1 MAVGRCMRSCMDCR
15 STDSVGRA
23 DSSPSEEGS
32 PGRLVE
38 RYPEEERARPVVV
51 EAVAAAVVAVAVVA
65 AVVVAGAQ
73 TVLSRHRAT
82 HYVYRNHRSAVGHMS
97 HRSSKSRATDPPQ
110 ANANQKKNSPVVGC
124 RHSHIQQLRRIQQ
137 VEKRGLADPADQTL
151 RMNCLVLGQ

>member
-1 MAVGRCMRSCMDCR
+1 MGCR
-15 STDSVGRA
+15 STGSVGRA

-65 AVVVAGAQ
+65 AAAAGAQ

-110 ANANQKKNSPVVGC
+110 ANANQKKNSPVVDC

-137 VEKRGLADPADQTL
+137 VEKQGLVDPADQML
-151 RMNCLVLGQ
+151 RMNYLVLGQ